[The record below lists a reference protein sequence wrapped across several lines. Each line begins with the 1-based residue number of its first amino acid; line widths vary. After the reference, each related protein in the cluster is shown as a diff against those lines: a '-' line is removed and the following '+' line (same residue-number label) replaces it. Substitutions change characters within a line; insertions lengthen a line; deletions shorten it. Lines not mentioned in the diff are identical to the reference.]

1 MSLSMDI
8 PRQPRVTRTTAKL
21 VDINNGEKAPLAFQH
36 AAVAAAV
43 TARRKAHHDALAAPS
58 LLPSS
63 GESSIAPS
71 TLTQLEVTQ
80 QVSESIN
87 DVDED
92 GTNQESALPIPG
104 GSKHQILIS
113 SSDKSSVEGSK
124 PKKKQKSK
132 GM

>member
-1 MSLSMDI
+1 MSLSKDT
-8 PRQPRVTRTTAKL
+8 PRQPQVTRPTAKL
-21 VDINNGEKAPLAFQH
+21 VDINNGEKAPLAFQR

-43 TARRKAHHDALAAPS
+43 TAHHKAHHDALAAPS

-63 GESSIAPS
+63 GESSMAPS

-92 GTNQESALPIPG
+92 GKYI
-104 GSKHQILIS
+104 
-113 SSDKSSVEGSK
+113 V
-124 PKKKQKSK
+124 
-132 GM
+132 